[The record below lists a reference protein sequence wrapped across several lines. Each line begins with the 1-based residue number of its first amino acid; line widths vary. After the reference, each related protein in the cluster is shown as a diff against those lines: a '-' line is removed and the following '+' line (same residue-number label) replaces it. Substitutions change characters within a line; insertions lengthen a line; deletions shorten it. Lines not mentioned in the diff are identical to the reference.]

1 MKKINTNALL
11 QFLGALGV
19 IGSLI
24 FVGLEMRQS
33 QRIAI
38 AAQIHARSN
47 TMVEALATYTEAGID
62 WAAALFGGE
71 VALSK
76 EEIARKNIYQ
86 AQWFLFETDFFQYS
100 VGLMTQPVWEAKLVM
115 IGRLVDQCD
124 LRNVL
129 EARLISLEKAF
140 RDVILSREDNC
151 E

>member
-38 AAQIHARSN
+38 AAQIQARSN

>member
-19 IGSLI
+19 IGSMI

-38 AAQIHARSN
+38 AAQIQARSN

-62 WAAALFGGE
+62 WAPALFGGE

-86 AQWFLFETDFFQYS
+86 AQWFLFESDFFQYS

>member
-38 AAQIHARSN
+38 AAQIQARSN

-86 AQWFLFETDFFQYS
+86 AQWFLFESDFFQYS